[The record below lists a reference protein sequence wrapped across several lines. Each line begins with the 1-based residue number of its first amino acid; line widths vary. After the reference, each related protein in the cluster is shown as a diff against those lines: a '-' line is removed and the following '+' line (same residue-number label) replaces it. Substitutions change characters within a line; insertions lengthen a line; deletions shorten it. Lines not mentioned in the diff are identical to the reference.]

1 MMRSAAVVVVLS
13 AITSAAWAQP
23 ASTDSSELF
32 TASPTSGR
40 APLTVTFCA
49 SAGIGIDFGDG
60 ASSGMGIA
68 QSGECP
74 MPNATITR
82 HTYAAAGTY
91 RVRGLPCPSA
101 THGASC
107 GAAAQQASAVTITV
121 TPAR

>member
-1 MMRSAAVVVVLS
+1 MMRGAAAVVVVLS
-13 AITSAAWAQP
+13 AVTSAAWAQP
-23 ASTDSSELF
+23 TDGSELF
-32 TASPTSGR
+32 TATPTSGQ
-40 APLTVTFCA
+40 APLAVTFCA
-49 SAGIGIDFGDG
+49 SAGIAVDFGDG

-74 MPNATITR
+74 MPNATIIR

-101 THGASC
+101 THGTSC
-107 GAAAQQASAVTITV
+107 GEAAQQASTVTITV